1 MNANAN
7 INDRGTGQGAS
18 PGEQGGQQPQV
29 HFGCVEMIQSDENDV
44 NELCGDAKKDS
55 FEVAKQIA
63 VGKAAEQSNV
73 KEFESRDCKD
83 SQLCDDDVKYAQ
95 Y

>member
-55 FEVAKQIA
+55 FAQYE
-63 VGKAAEQSNV
+63 GV
-73 KEFESRDCKD
+73 KENKSGDLNVVQQTDFNMIQEGYLTSITTRQK
-83 SQLCDDDVKYAQ
+83 V
-95 Y
+95 